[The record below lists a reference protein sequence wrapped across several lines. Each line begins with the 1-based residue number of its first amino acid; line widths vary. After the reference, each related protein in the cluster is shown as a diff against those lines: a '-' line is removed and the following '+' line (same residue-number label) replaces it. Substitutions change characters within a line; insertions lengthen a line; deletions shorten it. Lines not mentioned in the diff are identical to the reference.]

1 MNRNKIPA
9 YYRKKGMPGFFIM
22 QRVREM
28 VAGNVREGLDGDL
41 VLVERESLEIQ
52 TVIAL
57 GKVMLRDGN
66 LLVKGSFE

>member
-28 VAGNVREGLDGDL
+28 VAGNVREGLDGRG
-41 VLVERESLEIQ
+41 V
-52 TVIAL
+52 TVAGLDTGDCVTWLSFANHVDI
-57 GKVMLRDGN
+57 N
-66 LLVKGSFE
+66 LQEGV